1 MAYLNVEGSLEKGLS
16 WELPYLKVIWQPSLP
31 EGSSSKRLSLCL
43 GASGEVEHFYKD
55 LDHSILRL
63 AAANSQQL
71 FGKRRSIE
79 DLALSYSGLLG
90 RSQKGVLVKSKIN
103 PPDGA
108 RPTLV
113 WDEEGE
119 ELPWPETWQ
128 GKEAKS
134 IQVLSSLWVS
144 GGRWGVTVSTSNVCI
159 REPELVA
166 PVKKF
171 PVSKAQPN

>member
-1 MAYLNVEGSLEKGLS
+1 MAYLNVKGSLEKGLT
-16 WELPYLKVIWQPSLP
+16 WELPYLRVIWQPSLP

-43 GASGEVEHFYKD
+43 EASGEVEHA
-55 LDHSILRL
+55 ILRL

-128 GKEAKS
+128 GKKAKS

-144 GGRWGVTVSTSNVCI
+144 GGRWGVTVSTSNVCL

-171 PVSKAQPN
+171 PFSKAQ